1 MTHPPLFI
9 RNVFGC
15 PLVSQMNWDYP
26 LPSKEGKK
34 AGKDEGKNWKMTSWT
49 YIKYRRF
56 EWSISS
62 EQTSSIY
69 KLTVAKK
76 WSVYKKREPREK
88 IWDLVKVA
96 NLVILYKILT
106 ALDAIQSEDSHFV
119 TWFAHR
125 MVGNSGLVAWSLLKG
140 ELGINEERKMP
151 GRETE
156 NEN

>member
-1 MTHPPLFI
+1 MTYPPLFI

-15 PLVSQMNWDYP
+15 PLVSQMNWDYL

-34 AGKDEGKNWKMTSWT
+34 EGRDEGKNWKMTNWT

-56 EWSISS
+56 EWPISS

-106 ALDAIQSEDSHFV
+106 GLDAIQSEDSHFV
-119 TWFAHR
+119 IWFVHMMA
-125 MVGNSGLVAWSLLKG
+125 GTNGLVAWSLLKG
-140 ELGINEERKMP
+140 ELGIKEDRKRP
-151 GRETE
+151 VRETE